1 MNRVSVGTVTLLFT
15 DIEGSTRLLR
25 QLGERYAAVLADHH
39 RLLGEAFREYDGTE
53 QGTAGDGLYYTFP
66 TARGALLA
74 AVSAQRSLASH
85 AWPDGSFVRVRM
97 GIHTGEP
104 SLGATGLIGLD
115 VHRAARI
122 GAVGHGGQILVS
134 KTTHDLVAGDL
145 ADRLAF
151 IDMGEHRLKD
161 MPDPDRLY
169 QVVANGLPSAFPE
182 LRTSEA
188 IQGNLPRQLTTFVGR
203 ETEVAMG
210 RRLLGSSPLL
220 TLTGPGGVGKTRLAL
235 RLAIELA
242 EAYQDGAW
250 LVELGPLTDASLVST
265 AVATVLGVTEQP
277 GRPLAVSI
285 VDHLRSRRVLLVLD
299 NCEHLLNACADLA
312 HAHPPGLPRAF
323 ASWPPAGSP
332 SASPAR
338 PCCPS
343 PRLTVPATDAGG
355 DALDSLLA
363 CDAVQLFARASA
375 GQSRRT
381 SSSRPRN
388 SAAVTQICRR
398 LDGIPL
404 AIELAAARLRALSVE
419 QIAARLDDRFR
430 LLTGGSRVAIPR
442 HQTLRATIDWSYE
455 LLTEEERALLRR
467 LSVFAGGGDLEAA
480 EAVAAGGPVA
490 AGRRPRPHR
499 RLVDKSL
506 VTVDAGGPEARYR
519 LSEILREYTH
529 ERLIQAGEVTDVR
542 RRHRDWYLSLVDRSA
557 LALQRGPE
565 AAIWLDRLELE
576 HDNLRAAMEWSESQP
591 GEQLAGLRLAT
602 GLLRFWEIR
611 GHAAEGRHWF
621 ERMLAATPDD
631 PTVLRANA
639 LTSAGML
646 AFMQGDFAAAIAF
659 HEQSLELHRRLGSPE
674 AIGYAI
680 NNVANAALQ
689 QGDYQ
694 RAHELYEQAV
704 VIVRQIGDHHGM
716 AFGLM
721 NMADVLEREGDYAG
735 ARAHFEESAAVFR
748 GIGDRWGEAFA
759 LDAFGLI
766 AARQGDVE
774 TARSLHV
781 EAAAI
786 SREMDDERGIARAL
800 TNLGDL
806 ASRVGDRD
814 RAIGLYR
821 ESLALRQGLQDLPGT
836 AAGLEKLAWVVTD
849 VDPETA
855 ARLLGA
861 AEVLREAIRARVPP
875 GALGDYERGR
885 MSLEMRMGGEA
896 FEAALKAGRALSP
909 REALATLPL

>member
-1 MNRVSVGTVTLLFT
+1 MSRAPVGTVSLLFT
-15 DIEGSTRLLR
+15 DIEGSTRLL
-25 QLGERYAAVLADHH
+25 QTLGERYAEALADHH
-39 RLLGEAFREYDGTE
+39 RLLKGAFQDEGGVE
-53 QGTAGDGLYYTFP
+53 QGTAGDGLYFTFP

-74 AVSAQRSLASH
+74 AIAAQRSLAGH
-85 AWPDGSFVRVRM
+85 AWPEGSNLRVRM

-104 SLGATGLIGLD
+104 NVSATGLVGLD

-145 ADRLAF
+145 PGRVAF
-151 IDMGEHRLKD
+151 VDLGEHRLKD
-161 MPDPDRLY
+161 MPGPERLY
-169 QVVANGLPSAFPE
+169 QVVADGLASTFPD
-182 LRTSEA
+182 LRTLEA
-188 IQGNLPRQLTTFVGR
+188 THGNLPRQLTTFVGR
-203 ETEVAMG
+203 ETEVAMA

-235 RLAIELA
+235 RLASEVA
-242 EAYQDGAW
+242 DAYGDGVW
-250 LVELGPLTDASLVST
+250 LVELGPLTEASLVPI

-285 VDHLRSRRVLLVLD
+285 IDHLRSRRLLLVLD
-299 NCEHLLNACADLA
+299 NCEHLLSACADLA
-312 HAHPPGLPRAF
+312 HAILVACPDVRLLATSQEPMAIAGEAVLPV
-323 ASWPPAGSP
+323 
-332 SASPAR
+332 
-338 PCCPS
+338 PC
-343 PRLTVPATDAGG
+343 LTVPANEVGADAI
-355 DALDSLLA
+355 DSLLA
-363 CDAVQLFARASA
+363 CDAVLLFLERARSVAPDFELSA
-375 GQSRRT
+375 
-381 SSSRPRN
+381 RN
-388 SAAVTQICRR
+388 SAAVMQISRR

-442 HQTLRATIDWSYE
+442 HQTLRAAVDWSYE
-455 LLTEEERALLRR
+455 LLTEAEATLLRR
-467 LSVFAGGGDLEAA
+467 LSVFAGGASLEAA
-480 EAVAAGGPVA
+480 EAVGSGGPVTTDDVLDLIA
-490 AGRRPRPHR
+490 

-506 VTVDAGGPEARYR
+506 VTADAGGFEARYR
-519 LSEILREYTH
+519 LSESLREYTY
-529 ERLIQAGEVTDVR
+529 ERLWQAGEVTDAR

-565 AAIWLDRLELE
+565 ASTWLDRLEME
-576 HDNLRAAMEWSESQP
+576 HDNLRAALEWSESQP

-611 GHAAEGRHWF
+611 GHAEEGRHWF
-621 ERMLAATPDD
+621 QRMLAATRDD

-639 LTSAGML
+639 LTGAGML
-646 AFMQGDFAAAIAF
+646 AFTQGDFAAAIAF

-674 AIGYAI
+674 AIAYAA

-689 QGDYQ
+689 QGDYR
-694 RAHELYEQAV
+694 RAHQLYEQAV
-704 VIVRQIGDHHGM
+704 VIGRQIDDRHGM

-735 ARAHFEESAAVFR
+735 ARAQFEESADLFR

-774 TARSLHV
+774 AARALHV
-781 EAAAI
+781 EAAAM
-786 SREMDDERGIARAL
+786 SREMDDDRGVARAL

-806 ASRVGDRD
+806 AARVGDRD
-814 RAIGLYR
+814 RALALYR
-821 ESLALRQGLQDLPGT
+821 ESLALRLGLRDLPGT
-836 AAGLEKLAWVVTD
+836 AAALEKVAWVVAD
-849 VDPETA
+849 EDPEAA
-855 ARLLGA
+855 ARVLGA
-861 AEVLREAIRARVPP
+861 ADALRESIRARVPP

-885 MSLEMRMGGEA
+885 MMLETRLGGEA
-896 FEAALKAGRALSP
+896 FAAALKDGRMLSP
-909 REALATLPL
+909 GAALASLPR